1 MRKKY
6 LSALLFG
13 ALLVTSAG
21 TFTSCKD
28 YDDDIKNLQE
38 QIDER
43 ATLEELQKQISTMQ
57 ADVDAAKAD
66 AEAAKQKAEEALKA
80 ATENAGG
87 LTQEEVEALIET
99 AQANL
104 QAQIDKLA
112 KLTDVEAKIA
122 ALKEELSKEFA
133 SSEALAA
140 LSEEVDSLS
149 ASINELIGGRLTSLV
164 FAPTTYIDG
173 VEAIKFATLKY
184 KPWTNLL
191 ADAAD
196 GTTDITINDGTAV
209 AEYHVSPSSVS
220 LSKIES
226 LEFISNNA
234 ENISRATQAPISVAS
249 KKIENGKLILGLKKE
264 ATASFGGDDTDEFTI
279 VALKAKTIL
288 TEEEEQNE
296 VNPYVF
302 SDWARLYETSVTPYI
317 HYAEYEAESDGFNG
331 EVPEHFYPYT
341 TVCDGGNE
349 GVSSTDGAY
358 IIKNIAYNVDGF
370 DLLPLVEVCDKNN
383 GRYDAESYD
392 MAFEFNLVNYYL
404 QDGTAPEEKT
414 NQKEFARIEGTKIYS
429 QSRDG
434 QSNNKDAIGREPL
447 VQVVLKDTKNGKV
460 VDVRYFKIKWTTAD
474 SQIDLGQ
481 IANPF
486 TGNYNKDMCEAAY
499 VNKVLTAD
507 MNDNIYAKLNVSKE
521 DFHRL
526 YKLNT
531 TAYASFDDAKNDVVS
546 TKLGTFKDIVASG
559 STTTHNIEW
568 TLNIAD
574 YAVTQSEYEAGKA
587 VREVFGVYE
596 NVNDPND
603 VYIFKLTLELKVAQ
617 MALNRG
623 YMQAYWNKETVTTAD
638 ETKSFQ
644 VNPALTSDVKYGTSA
659 NYTDCQI
666 VGDIKDGYFQKP
678 VNVLDLVDNA
688 ATAKFIF
695 DSDRVAEVLGSE
707 WTVSTDG
714 QTLSKGLEIA
724 ATIDAAGIV
733 QLYEGANPGVS
744 GQPTDAARELAGK
757 SVPVKLYSDY
767 CASTTIL
774 KETNDK
780 FLVNFINPLEMELKQ
795 PEGSFQ
801 DLVTGGSK
809 VNIAG
814 LATIKETFGLKRVV
828 LGTGAVAGLDDWYM
842 VEDITWD
849 IDNATTNLAVNNG
862 NLVISNDVTATKWSV
877 IEGYY
882 PKMELSISADK
893 QTLEFNNASGTHL
906 QQTFKIAIPV
916 YVKTKWNPTLSDSSK
931 KIVVIDVTP
940 GITE

>member
-13 ALLVTSAG
+13 ALLMTSAG

-28 YDDDIKNLQE
+28 YDDEINNLQE
-38 QIDER
+38 QIDKK
-43 ATLEELQKQISTMQ
+43 ASLEELQKQISTMQ
-57 ADVDAAKAD
+57 SDISSAKAE
-66 AEAAKQKAEEALKA
+66 AEAAKAKAEEALA
-80 ATENAGG
+80 AAKENAGG
-87 LTQEEVEALIET
+87 LTEEEVQAMIAKAEADIQT
-99 AQANL
+99 
-104 QAQIDKLA
+104 QIDKLA
-112 KLTDVEAKIA
+112 KLTDVDAKIA
-122 ALKEELSKEFA
+122 ALKEELSSGFV
-133 SSEALAA
+133 SSEDLTA
-140 LSEEVDSLS
+140 LSEKVSDLNSQL
-149 ASINELIGGRLTSLV
+149 NELIGGRLTSLV

-173 VEAIKFATLKY
+173 IEAIKFATLKY
-184 KPWTNLL
+184 TPWTNLL
-191 ADAAD
+191 ADKAD
-196 GTTDITINDGTAV
+196 GTTEVTINDGKAV

-226 LEFISNNA
+226 LEFIANNA

-288 TEEEEQNE
+288 TEEEKQNE
-296 VNPYVF
+296 VDPFVF
-302 SDWARLYETSVTPYI
+302 SDWARLYETSVVPYI
-317 HYAEYEAESDGFNG
+317 HYTEYSGESDGIDG
-331 EVPEHFYPYT
+331 DVPEHFYPYT
-341 TVCDGGNE
+341 TICDGGNE
-349 GVSSTDGAY
+349 GVSTTDGKF
-358 IIKNIAYNVDGF
+358 IIKNIAYNADGF

-429 QSRDG
+429 QSRNG

-481 IANPF
+481 IAKPF
-486 TGNYNKDMCEAAY
+486 EGDYNKDMCTSSY
-499 VNKVLTAD
+499 INKVLTAD

-531 TAYASFDDAKNDVVS
+531 TAYASFEDAKNNIVS
-546 TKLGTFKDIVASG
+546 NKLGTLKDIVAEG

-574 YAVTQSEYEAGKA
+574 YAVTQAEYEAGKA
-587 VREVFGVYE
+587 VRTVYGVYE

-603 VYIFKLTLELKVAQ
+603 VYIFNLTLNLKVAK
-617 MALNRG
+617 MSLNRG
-623 YMQAYWNKETVTTAD
+623 YMQAYWNKEVVTTAD

-644 VNPALTSDVKYGTSA
+644 VNPALTSDAIYGSPK
-659 NYTDCQI
+659 YTDCQI
-666 VGDIKDGYFQKP
+666 VGDIKDGYFEKP
-678 VNVLDLVDNA
+678 ANVVELISNA
-688 ATAKFIF
+688 ESAKFIF
-695 DSDRVAEVLGSE
+695 DSDRIAEVLGTE
-707 WTVSTDG
+707 WNVSSDG
-714 QTLSKGLEIA
+714 LTLSKGLQVA
-724 ATIDAAGIV
+724 ATINASGIV
-733 QLYEGANPGVS
+733 QLYEGQTPGIS
-744 GQPTDAARELAGK
+744 GQPTEAARELTGK

-767 CASTTIL
+767 CASTTVLQQI
-774 KETNDK
+774 NDK
-780 FLVNFINPLEMELKQ
+780 FLVNFINPLVMELKQ

-809 VNIAG
+809 VNISG
-814 LATIKETFGLKRVV
+814 LATIKEAFGLQRVV
-828 LGTGAVAGLDDWYM
+828 LGKNATAGLTDWYM
-842 VEDITWD
+842 VEDVTWD
-849 IDNATTNLAVNNG
+849 IYNATTNLAVNNG
-862 NLVISNDVTATKWSV
+862 NLVISSDVTATKWSV
-877 IEGYY
+877 IEEYY
-882 PKMELSISADK
+882 PKMKLSISNDK

-906 QQTFKIAIPV
+906 QQTFQIAIPV

-931 KIVVIDVTP
+931 KIVIIDVTP
-940 GITE
+940 GVTK